1 MPLMGCLVLVVSLL
15 PLLAAFAR
23 ESETRRALE
32 RKAVGAQ
39 APGEGPGLGN
49 TSGTRH
55 VMEHNM
61 QGSRS
66 GET

>member
-1 MPLMGCLVLVVSLL
+1 MPLMGCLALVVSPL

-23 ESETRRALE
+23 GSETQRALE

-39 APGEGPGLGN
+39 APGEGPSLGN

-55 VMEHNM
+55 LMEHNM

-66 GET
+66 GGT